1 MTAGK
6 IANDIVDKTHLL
18 NDEPEAGPPILDLSG
33 EKTGFRYLIQDPY
46 ILVYFINDG
55 RPTLIRIFHYRQN
68 YLEKLL

>member
-33 EKTGFRYLIQDPY
+33 KKQVSGI
-46 ILVYFINDG
+46 
-55 RPTLIRIFHYRQN
+55 
-68 YLEKLL
+68 